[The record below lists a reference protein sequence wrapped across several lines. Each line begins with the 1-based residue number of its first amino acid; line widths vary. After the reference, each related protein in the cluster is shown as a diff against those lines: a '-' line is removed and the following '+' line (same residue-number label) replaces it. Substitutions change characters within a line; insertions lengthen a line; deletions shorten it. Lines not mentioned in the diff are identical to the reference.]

1 MPADSIPQVVRR
13 YLVSGRVQ
21 GVFFRAST
29 REQATRLGMSG
40 HAINLPDGRVEV
52 LASGDLEAHRR
63 LLVWL
68 HDGPPLASVSEV
80 TVADCKSPVPEGFTT
95 G

>member
-1 MPADSIPQVVRR
+1 MCRQF
-13 YLVSGRVQ
+13 LVSGRVQ

-29 REQATRLGMSG
+29 RDVALPLGIAG

-52 LASGDLEAHRR
+52 RACGSASAVEKLEK
-63 LLVWL
+63 WL
-68 HDGPPLASVSEV
+68 HDGPRRAVV
-80 TVADCKSPVPEGFTT
+80 TDVEEQETTCTKPQGFRT